1 MRARRASIVVGGV
14 LLLAVATA
22 ASAGLP
28 RACRP
33 QPQAAAWLQQ
43 AREVFDPDAPQA
55 AVQLW
60 DAAMARAAEAP
71 APPCRIV
78 ETAWQIGD
86 FLKLHARTSSDLAL
100 DYLNRGIAAHRPA
113 ASTEDLALVKLM
125 KTAGHFFV
133 RRGDRERACRSLEG
147 AARVLDRLP
156 DAEVT
161 VLSRQVRDELV
172 QIRCP
177 VGEAESSPPTDPD
190 QNR

>member
-1 MRARRASIVVGGV
+1 MRARRASTVAGGV
-14 LLLAVATA
+14 LLAVATV

-28 RACRP
+28 HACRP
-33 QPQAAAWLQQ
+33 PAEVAQRLQQ

-60 DAAMARAAEAP
+60 DAAMAQAAEAP
-71 APPCRIV
+71 APPCRVV

-113 ASTEDLALVKLM
+113 ASTEDLALAKLL

-133 RRGDRERACRSLEG
+133 RRGDRERACRSLAG

-156 DAEVT
+156 DAEVA
-161 VLSRQVRDELV
+161 VLNRQVRDEQA

-177 VGEAESSPPTDPD
+177 VGEAASSPPADPD